1 MMTVI
6 YGSWKIR
13 ILIRH
18 QTEIRSSVNENII
31 HLNHICSTTYFIHFI
46 LIPQCLVLWK
56 IQVDVRSSPCSQWD
70 FSVAGNTD
78 AGKRYCWNDKRE
90 DGSICVYNEKKVLF
104 SSSMEIVWHW
114 MNQPIFL
121 NFTFNFYLFVYQECW
136 MFLLLI
142 RHNNFCAFQ

>member
-18 QTEIRSSVNENII
+18 RMEIRSWVNGNII
-31 HLNHICSTTYFIHFI
+31 HLNRICSTTHFIHFI
-46 LIPQCLVLWK
+46 LIPQYLALWE
-56 IQVDVRSSPCSQWD
+56 IQVCVRSCPCSQWE

-78 AGKRYCWNDKRE
+78 AGKKYWWNDKCE
-90 DGSICVYNEKKVLF
+90 DGSICVFNEKKVLF
-104 SSSMEIVWHW
+104 SSSMEIVVWPW

-121 NFTFNFYLFVYQECW
+121 NFNFYLFVSQECW
-136 MFLLLI
+136 MVLLLI
-142 RHNNFCAFQ
+142 RHNNFCAVQ